1 MKITKLL
8 FMAIAS
14 SFVFVSCSG
23 DDENASNVPLGT
35 YDNGVLV
42 LNEGNASAGTVSFFD
57 NDLVTVSQNVFNAEN
72 PGEGLG
78 GYVQSIFF
86 DDEKAFI
93 ISNGSNKIT
102 VVNRYTFKLIAKIE
116 AGFDIP
122 RYGVVENGKAYVTNL
137 ATFSSLTDDF
147 VSVINLSTMV
157 VESTIPINAIAER
170 IEEENGKLYISNGS
184 FGDGN
189 SITVVNTVTSTVEA
203 TINVGISPTS
213 IEEEAGFLYVLCG
226 NYLDNSKLVKIN
238 LATNQIASEIVMEG
252 VINAQNLNIEDNK
265 IYFTVN
271 SDVFVENLSAT
282 TISSTPKFTSAA
294 TYLYGFGVDGGRI
307 FVADAKNFA
316 SDGEVFIYNNAGILQ
331 KQFTV
336 GLNPNGF
343 YFND

>member
-14 SFVFVSCSG
+14 SFVFVACS
-23 DDENASNVPLGT
+23 DDDKNASNVPLGM
-35 YDNGVLV
+35 YENGVLIV
-42 LNEGNASAGTVSFFD
+42 NEGSASAGTVSFLS
-57 NDLVTVSQNVFNAEN
+57 NDLLTVSQNIFSAEN

-86 DDEKAFI
+86 DDDKAFI

-116 AGFDIP
+116 SGFDIP

-137 ATFSSLTDDF
+137 ATFGSLTDDF
-147 VSVINLSTMV
+147 VSVINLNTML

-184 FGDGN
+184 YGAGN
-189 SITVVNTVTSTVEA
+189 SITVVNTATSAVEGI
-203 TINVGISPTS
+203 INVGISPTS

-226 NYLDNSKLVKIN
+226 NYTDDSKLVKIN
-238 LATNQIASEIVMEG
+238 LATNQIVSEIVMTG
-252 VINAQNLNIEDNK
+252 LINAQNLTIEDNK
-265 IYFTVN
+265 MYFTVN
-271 SDVFVENLSAT
+271 SDVFSENLAATTVSAT
-282 TISSTPKFTSAA
+282 PIFSSSAI
-294 TYLYGFGVDGGRI
+294 TLYGFGVENGKIYIG
-307 FVADAKNFA
+307 DAKDYA
-316 SDGEVFIYNNAGILQ
+316 SDGEIFIHNTTGVLQ
-331 KQFTV
+331 SQFNV
-336 GLNPNGF
+336 GLIPNGF